1 MQESVHVQ
9 YITLARNERAPIRFQ
24 NVE

>member
-9 YITLARNERAPIRFQ
+9 YITLARNERVPIRFQ